1 MRTCGASLRF
11 PLAVEAFALSS
22 ISTVLPTFSLLLQ
35 RLTRYPLP
43 ARVQRRRRR
52 IFFLTFFQCLYPR
65 PASTPI
71 SRRDVRIDQIFS
83 LVDNVSKIFGDLLNF
98 TCPLEG
104 RMGWTYCAWLV
115 AAPFGRLLWK
125 YAGLLG
131 RL

>member
-1 MRTCGASLRF
+1 MWSIFAFSFGGRSIRSVLDIYCFAYFFSSATAPDKISATRTRAKA
-11 PLAVEAFALSS
+11 P
-22 ISTVLPTFSLLLQ
+22 STDL
-35 RLTRYPLP
+35 
-43 ARVQRRRRR
+43 
-52 IFFLTFFQCLYPR
+52 FFLTFFQCLYPR